1 MKKLI
6 ILFHKIHNRIANKWW
21 AVTTMKYYKLSFKK
35 CGSNIRIAPG
45 VIIEGLQNI
54 EIGNNCYIGPGA
66 IIYSTDASL
75 IIGDDF
81 ICGPRLTVMTGDHR
95 FDVVGKT
102 INNTTEKKEEN
113 DKDIIIEEDVWCGA
127 NVTVLKGVRIGKG
140 SVIAAGAMVLKD
152 VPPYS
157 IYISKDLI
165 KRRFNDEQ
173 IKEHERLINQA
184 RKGGE

>member
-66 IIYSTDASL
+66 VIYSTDASL

-102 INNTTEKKEEN
+102 INNTTEKK
-113 DKDIIIEEDVWCGA
+113 
-127 NVTVLKGVRIGKG
+127 RR
-140 SVIAAGAMVLKD
+140 
-152 VPPYS
+152 
-157 IYISKDLI
+157 
-165 KRRFNDEQ
+165 KR
-173 IKEHERLINQA
+173 
-184 RKGGE
+184 

>member
-66 IIYSTDASL
+66 VIYSTDASL

-81 ICGPRLTVMTGDHR
+81 ICGPRLTVMTGEHR
-95 FDVVGKT
+95 FDVVG
-102 INNTTEKKEEN
+102 
-113 DKDIIIEEDVWCGA
+113 
-127 NVTVLKGVRIGKG
+127 
-140 SVIAAGAMVLKD
+140 
-152 VPPYS
+152 
-157 IYISKDLI
+157 
-165 KRRFNDEQ
+165 
-173 IKEHERLINQA
+173 
-184 RKGGE
+184 